1 MAKLFDALMM
11 LLCGHRYA
19 TPKKALHLIHTN
31 AETRKLFSRHMQLR
45 PNPTTIRI
53 VDALMDLRTAD
64 KDKQR
69 PVLLRNASTQATRLQ
84 EFPYRDNYPCE
95 VIPVSGLVQQP
106 NISPKSYGKT

>member
-69 PVLLRNASTQATRLQ
+69 PVLPHPMRPHRQHAYRNFLTGII
-84 EFPYRDNYPCE
+84 
-95 VIPVSGLVQQP
+95 IPVR
-106 NISPKSYGKT
+106 SYL